1 MATLDTL
8 AVRPNVASS
17 SMAYPSAAQQQL
29 DVSTKSKGLW
39 RQAYASLKEKESAL
53 VEDYER
59 RLSPSDSTFDDQEE
73 MQKAIKDAIEVRDAR
88 QLVLKLFGRSVKI
101 REYGEKLVKFI
112 TWSQNYI
119 LPVVSTEPHA
129 ALPCAAVSALL
140 PVRLFPKSQ
149 HLRNASR
156 KLITP

>member
-1 MATLDTL
+1 
-8 AVRPNVASS
+8 
-17 SMAYPSAAQQQL
+17 MAYPSAAQQQL
-29 DVSTKSKGLW
+29 NVTTKSKGLW
-39 RQAYASLKEKESAL
+39 RQAYASLKERESAL

-73 MQKAIKDAIEVRDAR
+73 MQKAIKDAIEVRDTR
-88 QLVLKLFGRSVKI
+88 QLALKLFGKSVKM

-129 ALPCAAVSALL
+129 ALPCAAVSVLL

-149 HLRNASR
+149 HLRNAPC
-156 KLITP
+156 KLITS